1 MRARLRQELPD
12 CPRRRDHRRILNE
25 GRSDMADKLDAGA
38 TFPDM
43 TLQFTDGSSRN
54 LPTELDRPWTLVLFY
69 RGHW

>member
-1 MRARLRQELPD
+1 
-12 CPRRRDHRRILNE
+12 
-25 GRSDMADKLDAGA
+25 MADKLDAGA